1 MQPTPTTGPPG
12 WYPDPWVPGGLRY
25 HDGTAW
31 TGFAAGPSGMPPG
44 GAGWTWSVPGL
55 GGVPNGGVGTVP
67 VPGPVGTP
75 PEQTGWFPQT
85 PTLRRPAGLLAVIA
99 TAVLV
104 GLNAWALATPDKA
117 TAALIGLGVLA
128 LSAVGFPLVAF
139 ISSQIWGTRRFVHDL
154 GFRFRWVDLPLGV
167 AGAVAMF
174 IVAIGGGWLLD
185 RLGVPT
191 GSNLEGLADDASQVI
206 VLVVL
211 LVLAGVLAPLNE
223 ELLFRGVLLRS
234 LRSWMGPGL
243 AIASQAVI
251 FGLAHLTG
259 TSGWGNVGLV
269 LLLGALGG
277 VLGWIAHLTGRLGS
291 AIVAHSLFNIGQL
304 LLWWSTLPG

>member
-1 MQPTPTTGPPG
+1 MQPTPVTGPPG

-25 HDGTAW
+25 HDGTTW
-31 TGFAAGPSGMPPG
+31 TGHVAVAQGVSGVAEGAGPLDG
-44 GAGWTWSVPGL
+44 
-55 GGVPNGGVGTVP
+55 
-67 VPGPVGTP
+67 P
-75 PEQTGWFPQT
+75 PEPTGWFPET
-85 PTLRRPAGLLAVIA
+85 PTLRRPAGLLAVAA

-104 GLNAWALATPDKA
+104 ALNAWALATSDQA

-139 ISSQIWGTRRFVHDL
+139 VSSQVWGTRRFVHDL
-154 GFRFRWVDLPLGV
+154 GFRFRWVDVPIGV
-167 AGAVAMF
+167 AGAIVMFVVAM
-174 IVAIGGGWLLD
+174 GGGWLLE

-191 GSNLEGLADDASQVI
+191 GSNLDGLADDASQVV

-234 LRSWMGPGL
+234 LRSWMESGVAL
-243 AIASQAVI
+243 VAQAAI

-259 TSGWGNVGLV
+259 TEGWGNVGLV

-291 AIVAHSLFNIGQL
+291 AIIAHSLFNIGQL
-304 LLWWSTLPG
+304 LLWWSTLPS